1 MDINGPRCRRRWGD
15 DGQPFSASS
24 DPLSSKVVGS
34 VEAMG
39 NTVWEVRSFYFLLFV
54 LCFLHIDEKM

>member
-1 MDINGPRCRRRWGD
+1 MVDINRPRRRRRWGD

-39 NTVWEVRSFYFLLFV
+39 KKGKKRKAKEVE
-54 LCFLHIDEKM
+54 EKVVMQI